1 MTDKILKRLKRRKK
15 IRQLVSGTKSRPRF
29 SVFRSNKHIFA
40 QLIDDAAGRTL
51 LGFSDSA
58 VKNPKDK
65 SLTKI
70 QKAKALGSFLAK
82 AALDKKI
89 KEVVFDRGGYS
100 YHGRV
105 RALAEGA
112 RESGLKF

>member
-1 MTDKILKRLKRRKK
+1 MTDKISKRLKRRKK
-15 IRQLVSGTKSRPRF
+15 IRQSVSGTKNRPRF

-40 QLIDDAAGRTL
+40 QLIDDSAGRTL
-51 LGFSDSA
+51 LGISDGA
-58 VKNPKDK
+58 VKNPKGK

-70 QKAKALGSFLAK
+70 QKAKALGSLLAQ

-89 KEVVFDRGGYS
+89 KEVVFDRGGYR

-105 RALAEGA
+105 RALAEGT
-112 RESGLKF
+112 REGGLKF